1 MSIINGKTTQNIKK
15 RYIMSYLLAFNN
27 VGKIELPSVTVTIDG
42 KRYGTNPVNV
52 NILKPG
58 TTD

>member
-1 MSIINGKTTQNIKK
+1 
-15 RYIMSYLLAFNN
+15 MSYLLAFNN